1 MFYCISDEIEI
12 LSLEKM
18 MSRVICNKCTKDG
31 QEAQLISKMF
41 LFMIVKMQDC
51 DFYLEMKLYL
61 SVLRNSPHLIHY
73 TLLPRPDMII
83 GFPQQ
88 YKLPIECRSV

>member
-18 MSRVICNKCTKDG
+18 MSRVICNKCSKDG

-73 TLLPRPDMII
+73 TLHITSEARHDNWISPAI
-83 GFPQQ
+83 QT
-88 YKLPIECRSV
+88 SN